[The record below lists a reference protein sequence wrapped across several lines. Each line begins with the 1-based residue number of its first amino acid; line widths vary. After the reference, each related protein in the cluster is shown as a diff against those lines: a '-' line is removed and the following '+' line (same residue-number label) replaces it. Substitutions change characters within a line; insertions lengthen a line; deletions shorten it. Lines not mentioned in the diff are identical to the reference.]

1 MNIVFI
7 VTHDSVNIPKPPM
20 ATAFTSWVECSGFVA
35 RWFPEISDLDLFDDV
50 ITCEG
55 LSFANDTMTVN
66 IKAGALRGKIGA

>member
-7 VTHDSVNIPKPPM
+7 VTHDSVNVDKPPM
-20 ATAFTSWVECSGFVA
+20 ATVFTAWHECSGYVG
-35 RWFPEISDLDLFDDV
+35 RWFPEITELDLFDDV

-66 IKAGALRGKIGA
+66 VKAGTLRGKI